1 MLSKPVQK
9 FTYIYTFLVSI
20 ELVCGYF
27 TNLASLHYFTK
38 PLIVLSLLIFFFI
51 RSQFMNKT
59 IRTLMIF
66 ALICSLIGDV
76 ALLFDTINPNYFI
89 VGLASFLLAHVLYV
103 SVFLKQRTQ
112 NKSSLTFIVVMLLYA
127 SLLFY
132 LLKDGLGDL
141 LISVLV
147 YMLVILSMST
157 TAYLRRK
164 ENNVASF
171 NWVFTGA
178 LLFMLSDS
186 ILALNKF
193 YHAFSLSSILIML
206 TYALAQYSIVIGIL
220 KYNEKLR

>member
-9 FTYIYTFLVSI
+9 FTYIYSLIVSI
-20 ELVCGYF
+20 ELICGYF

-76 ALLFDTINPNYFI
+76 ALLFDIINPNYFI

-103 SVFLKQRTQ
+103 SVFLKQRAHKKTPVG
-112 NKSSLTFIVVMLLYA
+112 FMIVMLLYA
-127 SLLFY
+127 ALLFY
-132 LLKDGLGDL
+132 VLKDGLGDL
-141 LISVLV
+141 LIPVLV

-164 ENNVASF
+164 ENNVTSF
-171 NWVFTGA
+171 NWVFAGA

-193 YHAFSLSSILIML
+193 YQTLPLSSVLIML